1 MPKLHPRTG
10 LACQNRAE
18 REHWPVGLVTPY
30 GRWLQ
35 HPDAGAHG
43 AFASGN
49 CISLVY
55 PPERPGQAER
65 RHPGRQRTVAAPPD
79 QGYPEAYALT
89 PHVIKSQAADGSD
102 ALLRLPDL
110 AVLHSGLRS
119 IDYHE
124 DGLIRARRSDDI
136 MLLLDATGQPL
147 FDSPTATCEL
157 QPQER
162 PGRGLP
168 APAPRATAAVRCA
181 KA

>member
-10 LACQNRAE
+10 LPAREE

-49 CISLVY
+49 CINLVY

-65 RHPGRQRTVAAPPD
+65 RHPGRQRTVAGSLRTRAIRSLGADTAPD
-79 QGYPEAYALT
+79 QVASGRRQRCAAAPARSGGAAQRPEGDRA
-89 PHVIKSQAADGSD
+89 HD
-102 ALLRLPDL
+102 
-110 AVLHSGLRS
+110 
-119 IDYHE
+119 

-147 FDSPTATCEL
+147 FDSTSATC
-157 QPQER
+157 
-162 PGRGLP
+162 
-168 APAPRATAAVRCA
+168 
-181 KA
+181 